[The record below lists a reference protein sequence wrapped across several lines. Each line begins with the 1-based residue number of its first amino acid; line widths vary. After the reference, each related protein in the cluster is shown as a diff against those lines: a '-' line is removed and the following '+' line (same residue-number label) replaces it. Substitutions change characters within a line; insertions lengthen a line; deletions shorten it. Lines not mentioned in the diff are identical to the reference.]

1 MLSIESNSMQSMDAP
16 MAHRASRVAI
26 VARRAHEAACFLW
39 VAMLPVAV
47 APESIAFFVL
57 MVTSAARIVV
67 DPDARGSFVRAVRVL
82 LPMVLFCAWAMCAS
96 AWSPSEFL
104 GAIKS
109 TPLRATLGVMALVP
123 IIVRP
128 WPLLLTFAASS
139 TVMLAI
145 AAVRI
150 LANPTKL
157 ARFSQ
162 DFPGIVGSYSA
173 TNLVAGALLVGA
185 SALVVAI
192 QQKRYAALGVIP
204 ATVAAIVLRAAGS
217 RTGTVGALVGMVIAS
232 VTLVAAGKVRR
243 WRLVVAIALLLATG
257 GALVWQSA
265 ATARMLPILNGSPD
279 PITTAHQGDEMA
291 YMMVRVAGIRGQIW
305 FVSLSLI
312 SQRPIL
318 GWGTKSWKDTYPQE
332 LARVRYAVDAGVP
345 IRSGLAQERHSHN
358 AFLQAWVE
366 QGVVGVTLLAWVLIS
381 CWQLSRRVPD
391 DLLRAVLLGMLGVWV
406 CNAMTS
412 APITSHLAMAYLGL
426 IFVTATA
433 GSTAV
438 PTLHRK

>member
-1 MLSIESNSMQSMDAP
+1 MNAP
-16 MAHRASRVAI
+16 TVRRPSRLAT

-47 APESIAFFVL
+47 APESLAFFVL
-57 MVTSAARIVV
+57 MVASAARIVV
-67 DPDARGSFVRAVRVL
+67 DPDSRASFLRAVRVL

-104 GAIKS
+104 GALKF

-123 IIVRP
+123 IVVRP

-150 LANPTKL
+150 LANPKQF
-157 ARFSQ
+157 ARYNEA
-162 DFPGIVGSYSA
+162 FPGIVDSYSA
-173 TNLVAGALLVGA
+173 TCLVAGALLVGA

-192 QQKRYAALGVIP
+192 QRKRYAALGVIP
-204 ATVAAIVLRAAGS
+204 AAIAAFVLRAAGS
-217 RTGTVGALVGMVIAS
+217 RAGTVAAIVGAVITS
-232 VTLVAAGKVRR
+232 ITLVSAGKMRR

-265 ATARMLPILNGSPD
+265 ATSRMLPILNGSPD
-279 PITTAHQGDEMA
+279 PITLTPQGDPMA
-291 YMMVRVAGIRGQIW
+291 QVMARAAGVRGQIW

-312 SQRPIL
+312 SQRPVF
-318 GWGTKSWKDTYPQE
+318 GWGTKSWKVIAPLEFTRVSHAIDMKKPKTDV
-332 LARVRYAVDAGVP
+332 LARTPHA
-345 IRSGLAQERHSHN
+345 HN

-366 QGVVGVTLLAWVLIS
+366 QGVVGVALLAWVLIS
-381 CWQLSRRVPD
+381 CWQLSRRVAD
-391 DLLRAVLLGMLGVWV
+391 DFLRAVLLGMLSVWV
-406 CNAMTS
+406 CNAMTG
-412 APITSHLAMAYLGL
+412 ALVTTHLAMAYLGL
-426 IFVTATA
+426 IVVTATA
-433 GSTAV
+433 VTTAV
-438 PTLHRK
+438 STSHRK

>member
-1 MLSIESNSMQSMDAP
+1 MLSVESNSMQRMDQS
-16 MAHRASRVAI
+16 MAHSASRVAT

-47 APESIAFFVL
+47 APESLAFFVL

-67 DPDARGSFVRAVRVL
+67 DPDARGSFLRAVRVL

-123 IIVRP
+123 IVVRP

-150 LANPTKL
+150 LANPTQFDRYSE
-157 ARFSQ
+157 A
-162 DFPGIVGSYSA
+162 FPGIVGSYSA
-173 TNLVAGALLVGA
+173 TCLVAGALLAGA

-192 QQKRYAALGVIP
+192 QRKRYAALGVIP
-204 ATVAAIVLRAAGS
+204 AAIAVIVLRATGSRAGTVAAIVG
-217 RTGTVGALVGMVIAS
+217 VVIAS
-232 VTLVAAGKVRR
+232 VTLVSAGKVRR
-243 WRLVVAIALLLATG
+243 WRLVVAIVLLLATG
-257 GALVWQSA
+257 GALVWQST
-265 ATARMLPILNGSPD
+265 ATARMLPILSGSPD
-279 PITTAHQGDEMA
+279 PIALTPQGDPMA
-291 YMMVRVAGIRGQIW
+291 QVMARAAGVRGQIW

-312 SQRPIL
+312 SQRPVF
-318 GWGTKSWKDTYPQE
+318 GWGTKSWKVVAPLE
-332 LARVRYAVDAGVP
+332 LAHVSHAIDMKDPKPDELVRSPHA
-345 IRSGLAQERHSHN
+345 HN

-366 QGVVGVTLLAWVLIS
+366 QGVVGVALLTWMLVS
-381 CWQLSRRVPD
+381 CWQVSRRVAD
-391 DLLRAVLLGMLGVWV
+391 DLLRAVLLGMLGVWT
-406 CNAMTS
+406 CDAMTEVLTKS
-412 APITSHLAMAYLGL
+412 VITMAFLGL
-426 IFVTATA
+426 IMVAA
-433 GSTAV
+433 SAQKSLV
-438 PTLHRK
+438 PHIDR

>member
-1 MLSIESNSMQSMDAP
+1 
-16 MAHRASRVAI
+16 MAHRASRVAT

-67 DPDARGSFVRAVRVL
+67 DPDARGSFLRAVRVL

-96 AWSPSEFL
+96 AWSPNEFL

-123 IIVRP
+123 IVVRP

-150 LANPTKL
+150 LANPTKF
-157 ARFSQ
+157 ARFSE

-173 TNLVAGALLVGA
+173 TCLVAGALLVGA

-204 ATVAAIVLRAAGS
+204 AAIAVIVLRATGS
-217 RTGTVGALVGMVIAS
+217 RAGTVAALVGVVIAS
-232 VTLVAAGKVRR
+232 VTLLRSGRVRR
-243 WRLVVAIALLLATG
+243 WRMVAGVTLLLVTG
-257 GALVWQSA
+257 GALIWQSA
-265 ATARMLPILNGSPD
+265 ATSRMLPILHGSPD
-279 PITTAHQGDEMA
+279 PSTLTPQGDPMA
-291 YMMVRVAGIRGQIW
+291 QVMARAAGVRGQIW

-312 SQRPIL
+312 SQRPVF
-318 GWGTKSWKDTYPQE
+318 GWGTKSWKVVAPLEFAHVSHAIDMKDPKTAV
-332 LARVRYAVDAGVP
+332 LARTP
-345 IRSGLAQERHSHN
+345 HSHN
-358 AFLQAWVE
+358 VFLQAWVE
-366 QGVVGVTLLAWVLIS
+366 QGVVGVTLLVWVLIS

-391 DLLRAVLLGMLGVWV
+391 DLLRAVLLGMLSVWV

-433 GSTAV
+433 VSTAA